1 MRRLPFFIIAALTI
15 IPIACNS
22 TTNVWEEYREWRNIN
37 EEWFQEQTTRTDE
50 NGNLYYKKI
59 TPAWSPS
66 DYVLVHYFND
76 RNLTAGNLSPLY
88 TSTVDVKYIGRF
100 YNDEAFD
107 SSYTRTA
114 AYGDSIYRTTCG
126 NVISGWTAVL
136 EDMHVGDSCEVIIPY
151 ALGYGD
157 AVSSAIKPY
166 SMLKFN
172 IKLVN
177 IPYYEIKP

>member
-1 MRRLPFFIIAALTI
+1 MRRLPFIIVAALTI
-15 IPIACNS
+15 ITIACNS
-22 TTNVWEEYREWRNIN
+22 TRNVWEEYRDWRIVN
-37 EEWFQEQTTRTDE
+37 EQWFQEQETLTDE
-50 NGNLYYKKI
+50 NGNLYYTKI

-100 YNDEAFD
+100 FNDEPFD
-107 SSYTRTA
+107 SSYAITA
-114 AYGDSIYRTTCG
+114 SYGDSIYRTTCSD
-126 NVISGWTAVL
+126 VISGWTAVL

-151 ALGYGD
+151 TLGYGD
-157 AVSSAIKPY
+157 AETSAIMPY

-172 IKLVN
+172 IKLVD